1 MDHPITFHDGTE
13 KTLNF
18 REDKHWY
25 SVDGDYVPSVTTIL
39 NVISKPALM
48 PWAVKMG
55 AEWFRDN
62 RKDYLKGDIKL
73 EDMIKGIKGAY
84 RKKSQDALNIGEEVH
99 AWCEQ
104 AIKFKLGVGTM
115 PSMPDNEVVRESIE
129 NFRDW
134 TKENDVKW
142 LSSEEKIYNRKYKYA
157 GTVDAIAEVN
167 GVFGVIDFKTSK
179 RLYDEYDLQVS
190 AYGETIEDIYG
201 RDCESSWLLRFDKED
216 GSFESKELQSGDH
229 AENFMAFYGALCL
242 YNLLT
247 VLKNRGK

>member
-55 AEWFRDN
+55 AEGFRDN

-242 YNLLT
+242 YNRLT

>member
-73 EDMIKGIKGAY
+73 DDMVKGIKGAY
-84 RKKSQDALNIGEEVH
+84 RKKSQAALNIGEEVH

-115 PSMPDNEVVRESIE
+115 PSMPENEIVRESIE

-142 LSSEEKIYNRKYKYA
+142 LSSEEKVYNRKYKYA

-242 YNLLT
+242 YNRLT

>member
-1 MDHPITFHDGTE
+1 MEHPITFHDGTE
-13 KTLNF
+13 KTLSF

-55 AEWFRDN
+55 ADWFESN
-62 RKDYLKGDIKL
+62 CESFSNAELSIKD
-73 EDMIKGIKGAY
+73 MVKGIKGAY
-84 RKKSQDALNIGEEVH
+84 RKKSQDALNIGEAVH

-104 AIKFKLGVGTM
+104 AIKFKLGEGTM
-115 PSMPDNEVVRESIE
+115 PSLPDNPIVRESIE

-142 LSSEEKIYNRKYKYA
+142 LSSEEKVYNRKYKYA
-157 GTVDAIAEVN
+157 GTVDAVAEVN
-167 GVFGVIDFKTSK
+167 GTFGVIDFKTSK

-190 AYGETIEDIYG
+190 AYGETVEDIYG
-201 RDCESSWLLRFDKED
+201 RDCESSWLLRFDKEN
-216 GSFESKELQSGDH
+216 GSFEARELKGEDH
-229 AENFMAFYGALCL
+229 AENFMAFYGALSL
-242 YNLLT
+242 YNRLT
-247 VLKNRGK
+247 VLKNRRK

>member
-39 NVISKPALM
+39 NVISKPALV

-73 EDMIKGIKGAY
+73 DDMVKGIKGAY

-242 YNLLT
+242 YNRLT

>member
-142 LSSEEKIYNRKYKYA
+142 LSSEEKIYNRKYNYA

-242 YNLLT
+242 YNRLT

>member
-242 YNLLT
+242 YNRLT

>member
-39 NVISKPALM
+39 NVILKPALM

-115 PSMPDNEVVRESIE
+115 PAMPANEVVRESIE

-179 RLYDEYDLQVS
+179 RLYDEYDLQVI
-190 AYGETIEDIYG
+190 AYVETIEDIYG

-242 YNLLT
+242 YNRLT

>member
-84 RKKSQDALNIGEEVH
+84 RKKSQDALNLGEEVH

-242 YNLLT
+242 YNRLT

>member
-1 MDHPITFHDGTE
+1 M
-13 KTLNF
+13 
-18 REDKHWY
+18 
-25 SVDGDYVPSVTTIL
+25 V
-39 NVISKPALM
+39 
-48 PWAVKMG
+48 
-55 AEWFRDN
+55 
-62 RKDYLKGDIKL
+62 
-73 EDMIKGIKGAY
+73 KGIKGAY
-84 RKKSQDALNIGEEVH
+84 RNKSQAALNIGEEVH

-242 YNLLT
+242 YNRLT

>member
-39 NVISKPALM
+39 NVISTPALM

-55 AEWFRDN
+55 PEWFRDN

-242 YNLLT
+242 YNRLT

>member
-1 MDHPITFHDGTE
+1 MDHPITLHDGTE

-242 YNLLT
+242 YNRLT